1 MVLILTV
8 LFVAVPIAEIVVI
21 LKVSSIIGNEGTI
34 LIMIL
39 FSAAGAWL
47 VKREGL
53 EAVRRIR
60 NGLKAGRMP
69 TADVVDGFLILA
81 AGVLMMTPGF
91 VTDVC
96 GLLLVCP
103 PVRSAARNLV
113 TRLLRN
119 RLDRNGQSTTFDTSR
134 FGNSGFGAKPTSQTF
149 HTGARTTGQWST
161 NSDTFGF
168 STTSDNSRSY
178 QRPGEAWRVG
188 PDPVVVNDDD
198 VIDIDGEEIIFPA
211 RIEGP
216 ELGPIH

>member
-1 MVLILTV
+1 MVLVLTV
-8 LFVAVPIAEIVVI
+8 LFVAVPIAEILVI
-21 LKVSSIIGNEGTI
+21 LKVSSVIGNEATI

-39 FSAAGAWL
+39 FSAGGAWL

-53 EAVRRIR
+53 EAASRIR

-103 PVRSAARNLV
+103 PIRASARTLV

-119 RLDRNGQSTTFDTSR
+119 RLDRLSR
-134 FGNSGFGAKPTSQTF
+134 NAGFATPRAAG
-149 HTGARTTGQWST
+149 
-161 NSDTFGF
+161 SDF
-168 STTSDNSRSY
+168 
-178 QRPGEAWRVG
+178 A
-188 PDPVVVNDDD
+188 
-198 VIDIDGEEIIFPA
+198 
-211 RIEGP
+211 
-216 ELGPIH
+216 ELQPR

>member
-8 LFVAVPIAEIVVI
+8 LFVAVPIAEILVI
-21 LKVSSIIGNEGTI
+21 LKVSSVIGNESTI

-53 EAVRRIR
+53 EAVSRIR
-60 NGLKAGRMP
+60 SGLKAGRMP

-103 PVRSAARNLV
+103 PIRASARKLV
-113 TRLLRN
+113 TRGLRT
-119 RLDRNGQSTTFDTSR
+119 RLDRLSRTAGFDNTRVTPPR
-134 FGNSGFGAKPTSQTF
+134 FGDGARAQTF
-149 HTGARTTGQWST
+149 HTGARPGGAWTSD
-161 NSDTFGF
+161 NDTFGF
-168 STTSDNSRSY
+168 STGSAQGRPDGQSDDPWATSSR
-178 QRPGEAWRVG
+178 G
-188 PDPVVVNDDD
+188 PKDDD
-198 VIDIDGEEIIFPA
+198 DIIDIDGEEIIFPA
-211 RIEGP
+211 RVDGP